1 MRREKNLFL
10 LKDDLKIH
18 ARRIMIDIHE
28 EDGEFFYGVG
38 DDNRRYTLRKSDL
51 YRIQRGS
58 KGISVFGFDECI
70 LFYLINKYFRDIRP
84 NDWSFDPWIY
94 SIETQ
99 LSHLIC
105 KNLTEFFNKEVDKK
119 L

>member
-10 LKDDLKIH
+10 LKDDLRIH
-18 ARRIMIDIHE
+18 ARRIIIDVND

-38 DDNRRYTLRKSDL
+38 DDNRSYTLRKCDL

-70 LFYLINKYFRDIRP
+70 LFYLINKYFRDICP
-84 NDWSFDPWIY
+84 NDWRFDPWID

-99 LSHLIC
+99 LSHVRS
-105 KNLTEFFNKEVDKK
+105 KNLTEFFNKEED
-119 L
+119 